1 MSSPVASDTEL
12 EIQRYAPAGTDALH
26 ADPAQTDETL
36 HAELAAD
43 LGIPA
48 AHLDAHASLIQLGM
62 DSMHLMAWLN
72 RLRQRGHKVTLREL
86 YAEPTSA
93 GWSRLLRHK
102 TAAAHAPTAAPSAWP
117 QMRDGEAFELT
128 PVQHAY
134 LVGRS
139 PQQTLGGVGC
149 HLYQEFDGAGLC
161 NQTLESAVQALIQ
174 RHPMLCVRF
183 RSDGLQQYDA
193 QSRWPGLAIHDLRAM
208 DAATRD
214 AALLDLRERLG
225 HRVLA
230 VERGETIDF
239 QLSLLP
245 DGRHRLHVNIDLLVL
260 DAASFTLV
268 FEELAALLRG
278 DTLAAPDPGYD
289 FRSYLAQL
297 QHQTGPAR
305 EHAQRHWLD
314 RLETLPRAPAL
325 PLACEPE
332 RIERVRIRR
341 RRAELEPADWER
353 FKTHAG
359 ASGVTPT
366 MALATCFGAVLA
378 RWSNQPRLLLN
389 LTLFDRQPLHP
400 SVERMIADFTNVLL
414 LDLCGEGA
422 AFDTLAQ
429 RNQEAFA
436 DAYEH
441 RHWSGVELLR
451 ELRKQQT
458 HPHGAPVVFTS
469 NLGRPLYGDD
479 TGQMLGEPGWGISQT
494 PQVWIDHLA
503 FEHGPA
509 LCLQWDSNPALFPQ
523 GLVDT
528 LFEAYIAQ
536 VRRLVDD
543 ADAWR
548 KPLPDPMPATQRQ
561 VRVRIN
567 ATAQPVPPGLLHQ
580 GFFAAAAHSP
590 QAVALIHGTR
600 SLSYAALAE
609 QARRCA
615 GALVAGG
622 VRPGDTV
629 AIVMSKGIGQVVAVL
644 GVLAAGAVYVP
655 VARDQPAQRRRKIQ
669 RDAGVAVALTC
680 RDDAQPGAAQ
690 DTDPTDPPVLCWQE
704 AIGHAP
710 ISAPI
715 EVDPEHPAYVIYTSG
730 STGTPKGVTISHRA
744 ALNTC
749 ADINQRYRLA
759 AGDRVL
765 ALSALHFDLSVFDIF
780 GLLTAGGALVLVDE
794 AQRRDPA
801 AWCELIDSHRITVW
815 NSVPALFDMLL
826 TYSEGLELQAPARL
840 RLALLSGDWI
850 GLDLPQRYRAFRPDG
865 QFVAM
870 GGATEAAIWSNA
882 CDVEQVPP
890 QWRSI
895 PYGTPLANQRYRVVD
910 DHGRDCPDWV
920 PGELWIGGEGVAL
933 GYFNDPER
941 TARQFVASADGRWYR
956 TGDMGCYWPDG
967 TLEFLGRRDTQVK
980 IGGHRIELGEIETAL
995 HRIDGVRQAVAMAV
1009 GEREK
1014 SLAAFVV
1021 TQGDALHSLRDADP
1035 ALPADYAALFAPI
1048 AAEATREPEV
1058 ERLVADFVLEHL
1070 RRQGV
1075 DFTAPT
1081 DLDAIV
1087 HPQRIAPRWR
1097 GLLQRWLELLIRQQR
1112 LGHAAQG
1119 RGYVRGPHHH
1129 QAPWQ
1134 PAGSDPL
1141 SATAEALLA
1150 HHDAL
1155 ALILRDQRPAFTLL
1169 EHAVWAPER
1178 LLLQS
1183 RGTPAAI
1190 DALADALKAL
1200 SQTLGRPVRAV
1211 EIGAR
1216 TGLAAELL
1224 MLRLGVDQL
1233 SYTAL
1238 EASQDMVLRATER
1251 LAAYPHAC
1259 VRRWD
1264 RAAQM
1269 ELAHRA
1275 DLVWS
1280 CNALHRLGD
1289 DALDALATLAAPSAL
1304 IHVLELRNASCL
1316 ALVSADLLAQDGEA
1330 LGNRLRD
1337 AAGWQAAFRQRGLH
1351 DALVDAAGDQQRF
1364 VLRAPAQ
1371 LRQPDPRKL
1380 SAALAAQ
1387 LPAYM
1392 VPQRLVFLDAL
1403 PLTANGKVDH
1413 QTLRA
1418 LCQPAQPAEAAPE
1431 PPCGDAEIAVA
1442 AVWRTLL
1449 QAPALHRHSHFFQL
1463 GGDSL
1468 LATRLIGALDQ
1479 AGFDARLGDLFDY
1492 PTLATFAATVQTR
1505 GERGA
1510 AQLRAD
1516 RNARHTPFALTEVQ
1530 QAYLVGRQ
1538 PGFPLGGVGAHF
1550 FVEFEVADLDV
1561 PRFEAAWNRLIARHD
1576 MLRAVVREG
1585 RQQVLAD
1592 VPAFTLQRHRV
1603 AHFEHAEASALY
1615 AQLSRQVL
1623 DPTRWPVFDVQAAE
1637 DDSGNSRVFVCL
1649 DNLLLDGLSMQILLA
1664 ELEQVYAD
1672 PDCALPHL
1680 EIGFR
1685 DYLSHLA
1692 GQPPSDAS
1700 LAYWQRRLDRLPAA
1714 PQLPLCRDPV
1724 AIGVPYFVRLSDRL
1738 TVGQWTALKACA
1750 KQAGL
1755 TPSALLLSA
1764 YAAVLSAWS
1773 ADREL
1778 CVNLTLFD
1786 RRPLHPQID
1795 SVLGDF
1801 TSLLLV
1807 AWQPVTDWRASAQRL
1822 QQRLRQDLVHRDV
1835 SAIRVMRELAQRRGQ
1850 SAAAMPVVFTSAI
1863 GFAGDRFLAQAAALK
1878 PRRGISQ
1885 TPQVWLDHQVYESE
1899 GELRFNWDAVE
1910 ALFEPAQLAAMFDQY
1925 AALLRR
1931 LAGDPDAWDL
1941 ALDVLVPRA
1950 QGHATAHVAT
1960 TPPALA
1966 TTAPA
1971 TAQPPAADAALV
1983 DTLRAQFQSATELPI
1998 AARQSFFEAG
2008 ASSLQLV
2015 QWHIQLRQAGHDRL
2029 AVTDLFAH
2037 ATPYAL
2043 ALHLDGLASAAP
2055 ATAPLPEPG
2064 RQTLLEQRKARAQRR
2079 RGDA

>member
-1 MSSPVASDTEL
+1 MTSDTEL
-12 EIQRYAPAGTDALH
+12 DLPSEDRAGTA
-26 ADPAQTDETL
+26 ASEANPPQAEQTL
-36 HAELAAD
+36 RAELAAD
-43 LGIPA
+43 LGIAA
-48 AHLDAHASLIQLGM
+48 AHLDEHASLIQLGM
-62 DSMHLMAWLN
+62 DSMHLMVWLN
-72 RLRQRGHKVTLREL
+72 RLRQRGHRVTLREL
-86 YAEPTSA
+86 YAEPSLA
-93 GWSRLLRHK
+93 GWSRLLRRR
-102 TAAAHAPTAAPSAWP
+102 TTDVSALPATPPAWP
-117 QMRDGEAFELT
+117 CMHDGEAFELT

-139 PQQTLGGVGC
+139 PGQTLGGVGC
-149 HLYQEFDGAGLC
+149 HLYQEFDGAGLSSRA
-161 NQTLESAVQALIQ
+161 LESAVQALIQ
-174 RHPMLCVRF
+174 RHPMLRVRF
-183 RSDGLQQYDA
+183 RSDGLQQFDA
-193 QSRWPGLAIHDLRAM
+193 QSRWPGLTIHDLRAT

-245 DGRHRLHVNIDLLVL
+245 DGCHRLHVSIDLLVL

-278 DTLAAPDPGYD
+278 DTLPAADPGYD

-297 QHQTGPAR
+297 GQETGAAR
-305 EHAQRHWLD
+305 ERARRHWLD
-314 RLETLPRAPAL
+314 RLDTLPRAPAL

-332 RIERVRIRR
+332 RIVQVRIQR
-341 RRAELEPADWER
+341 RRADLTAADWKR

-378 RWSNQPRLLLN
+378 RWSSQPRLLLN

-400 SVERMIADFTNVLL
+400 CVERMLADFTNVLL
-414 LDLCGEGA
+414 LDLCCEGA

-429 RNQEAFA
+429 RNQDSFV

-441 RHWSGVELLR
+441 RHWSGVEVLR
-451 ELRKQQT
+451 ELRKQQR

-469 NLGRPLYGDD
+469 NLGRPLYGHD
-479 TGQMLGEPGWGISQT
+479 TGPVLGQPGWGISQT

-503 FEHGPA
+503 FEHDSA
-509 LCLQWDSNPALFPQ
+509 LCLQWDSNPALFPE
-523 GLVDT
+523 GLIDT
-528 LFEAYIAQ
+528 LFDAYIAQ

-548 KPLPDPMPATQRQ
+548 TQLPDPMPARQRQ
-561 VRVRIN
+561 LRARIN
-567 ATAQPVPPGLLHQ
+567 DTARPVPRGLLHQ
-580 GFFAAAAHSP
+580 GFLAAAERSP

-609 QARRCA
+609 QARGCA
-615 GALVAGG
+615 GALVARG

-629 AIVMSKGIGQVVAVL
+629 AIVMSKGIGQVVAAL
-644 GVLAAGAVYVP
+644 GVLFAGAVYVP
-655 VARDQPAQRRRKIQ
+655 VALDQPAERRRKIL
-669 RDAGVAVALTC
+669 RDAGVAAVLTC
-680 RDDAQPGAAQ
+680 RDDAPPGATQ
-690 DTDPTDPPVLCWQE
+690 DAGADATDPPMVCWQDTT
-704 AIGHAP
+704 GHAP
-710 ISAPI
+710 MPAAIA
-715 EVDPEHPAYVIYTSG
+715 VDPRAPAYVIYTSG
-730 STGTPKGVTISHRA
+730 STGTPKGVTIAHRA

-749 ADINQRYRLA
+749 ADLNQRYRLG

-780 GLLTAGGALVLVDE
+780 GLLAAGGALVLIDE

-801 AWCELIDSHRITVW
+801 AWCEIIDTHGVTVW

-826 TYSEGLELQAPARL
+826 TYSEGLTLRAPARL

-870 GGATEAAIWSNA
+870 GGATEAAIWSNV
-882 CDVEQVPP
+882 CEVRDVPP

-895 PYGTPLANQRYRVVD
+895 PYGAPLANQRYRVVD
-910 DHGRDCPDWV
+910 DQGRDCPDWV

-941 TARQFVASADGRWYR
+941 TARQFVAAADGRWYR

-995 HRIDGVRQAVAMAV
+995 QRIDGVRHAVALAV
-1009 GEREK
+1009 GERDK
-1014 SLAAFVV
+1014 SLVAFIV
-1021 TQGDALHSLRDADP
+1021 TQGDALHGLHHADP
-1035 ALPADYAALFAPI
+1035 ALPADYAALFTPV
-1048 AAEATREPEV
+1048 AAEDTREPDV
-1058 ERLVADFVLEHL
+1058 ECLVADFLLEHL
-1070 RRQGV
+1070 RRQGLDFAAPIEV
-1075 DFTAPT
+1075 DTLIRRQA
-1081 DLDAIV
+1081 
-1087 HPQRIAPRWR
+1087 IAPRWR
-1097 GLLQRWLELLIRQQR
+1097 SLLQRWLDLLVRQQR
-1112 LGHAAQG
+1112 LDHAPQG
-1119 RGYVRGPHHH
+1119 RGYVRGLRHH

-1134 PAGSDPL
+1134 PASGDPL
-1141 SATAEALLA
+1141 GATADALLA

-1155 ALILRDQRPAFTLL
+1155 ALILRDQRPALTLL
-1169 EHAVWAPER
+1169 DHPFWAPER

-1183 RGTPAAI
+1183 RGTAAAI
-1190 DALADALKAL
+1190 DALAAALTEL
-1200 SQTLGRPVRAV
+1200 SQALRRPVRVV

-1216 TGLAAELL
+1216 SGLAAERLL
-1224 MLRLGVDQL
+1224 RRLGADQF

-1238 EASQDMVLRATER
+1238 DASQDMVLRAVGR
-1251 LAAYPHAC
+1251 LGAFPHAR

-1264 RAAQM
+1264 RNAQA

-1275 DLVWS
+1275 DLVLS

-1289 DALDALATLAAPSAL
+1289 DALDALVALAAPSAL
-1304 IHVLELRNASCL
+1304 IHVLELRSASCL
-1316 ALVSADLLAQDGEA
+1316 ALVSTELLAQDGEP
-1330 LGNRLRD
+1330 LGSRLRD
-1337 AAGWQAAFRQRGLH
+1337 AAGWQAVLQTRGLGCERT
-1351 DALVDAAGDQQRF
+1351 DLAGDQQRLL
-1364 VLRAPAQ
+1364 LRAPAQ
-1371 LRQPDPRKL
+1371 VRQPDPRKL
-1380 SAALAAQ
+1380 STAMAAQ

-1392 VPQRLVFLDAL
+1392 VPQRLVFLDAM

-1413 QTLRA
+1413 QALRL
-1418 LCQPAQPAEAAPE
+1418 LCQPTRDPDAVPE
-1431 PPCGDAEIAVA
+1431 SPCGDAEIAVA
-1442 AVWRTLL
+1442 AAWHTLL
-1449 QAPALHRHSHFFQL
+1449 QPPALHRHSHFFQL

-1468 LATRLIGALDQ
+1468 LATRLIGALDH

-1492 PTLATFAATVQTR
+1492 PTLAAFAATLRPHGDRSAEV
-1505 GERGA
+1505 
-1510 AQLRAD
+1510 LRAD
-1516 RNARHTPFALTEVQ
+1516 PAARHAPFALTEVQ

-1550 FVEFEVADLDV
+1550 FVEFEVAALDV
-1561 PRFEAAWNRLIARHD
+1561 ARFEAAWNRLIARHD

-1585 RQQVLAD
+1585 RQQVLVE
-1592 VPAFTLQRHRV
+1592 VPVFALRRHRLPR
-1603 AHFEHAEASALY
+1603 FDHAEASALRER
-1615 AQLSRQVL
+1615 LSRQVL
-1623 DPTRWPVFDVQAAE
+1623 DPAHWPVFDVQAAE
-1637 DDSGNSRVFVCL
+1637 DGCGASRVFVCL
-1649 DNLLLDGLSMQILLA
+1649 DNLMLDGLSMQILLA
-1664 ELEQVYAD
+1664 ELEQLYAD
-1672 PDCALPHL
+1672 PERPLPAL

-1685 DYLSHLA
+1685 DYLAHVA
-1692 GQPPSDAS
+1692 GQAPSAAS
-1700 LAYWQRRLDRLPAA
+1700 LAYWQRRLDDLPAA
-1714 PQLPLCRDPV
+1714 PQLPLRRAPAD
-1724 AIGVPYFVRLSDRL
+1724 IGVPRFVRRSDRL
-1738 TVGQWTALKACA
+1738 TAGEWTALKACA
-1750 KQAGL
+1750 NQAGL

-1773 ADREL
+1773 AHREL

-1786 RRPLHPQID
+1786 RRALHPQIE

-1801 TSLLLV
+1801 TSLLLL
-1807 AWQPVTDWRASAQRL
+1807 AWQPAADWGASAQRL

-1878 PRRGISQ
+1878 PRWGISQ

-1910 ALFEPAQLAAMFDQY
+1910 ALFDPAQLSAMFRQY

-1931 LAGDPDAWDL
+1931 LAGDPAAWDL
-1941 ALDVLVPRA
+1941 PLDTLVPPA
-1950 QGHATAHVAT
+1950 QGHARPRVA
-1960 TPPALA
+1960 A
-1966 TTAPA
+1966 APVASAA
-1971 TAQPPAADAALV
+1971 TALVPPEPQQVDTALV
-1983 DTLRAQFQSATELPI
+1983 DALRAQFRRATELPI
-1998 AARQSFFEAG
+1998 TARQSFFEAG

-2015 QWHIQLRQAGHDRL
+2015 QLHIQLRQAGYHDL

-2037 ATPYAL
+2037 ATPCAL
-2043 ALHLDGLASAAP
+2043 ALHLGGLTTAST
-2055 ATAPLPEPG
+2055 ATKPLPEPG
-2064 RQTLLEQRKARAQRR
+2064 RRTLLDQRKARAQHR
-2079 RGDA
+2079 RGEA